1 MRTIFFIMFW
11 SCSILFMSVN
21 AQKKVALIIGNGNY
35 SSPLSPL
42 SSPTKDAEAITK
54 VLKDL
59 GFEKPIVCKNQS
71 QDEIKSAI
79 KNFKRIS
86 DKADIAVFFYS
97 GHAQYINNKYYIIP
111 CDIHTEIL
119 ESDCVPISD
128 IQKSMKQSKLAIYLI
143 DACRDINYALSSET
157 KGGPIIIEEE
167 YFEPNPND
175 KTPRGEYFCYASGF
189 GQKANGVN
197 TKSSTGLSPFT
208 EAVTR
213 HLYDEHEFRTVWQY
227 RIVPE
232 VKKLTQ
238 NFVNPQEPQTE
249 GGYSGDLYF
258 NKKTSS
264 PVVQS
269 MIVDFKIV
277 PNNASIYIDGKK
289 QEGQSISFNMNK
301 SYSYQIKANG
311 YQSLSGILNINK
323 ETPRELSLSLNPL
336 EKATIII
343 SGINCVAN
351 CFLDGKLVKSL
362 NVGESLS
369 IETTKGKHKLEF
381 MPKYS
386 RYSRYGY
393 KLYNID
399 ITSDNYRI
407 TPILNREVQY
417 QRYTPSLEFFDWD
430 DDGKVSIN
438 YHFSPDYQIG
448 LSALYRPEGSRLS
461 YGAFL
466 STSTGFYKN
475 WGAIDIYSY
484 TSIATST
491 NVNIDLENGTII
503 DARKTSITESGRN
516 TDKYSEYIDPYGEA
530 KKYNGNALVLFNMG
544 FNPCNGFTL
553 EAGVGFG
560 YHKEKY
566 FMSNTY
572 DITKSEYHDLTTNE
586 LLKTT
591 YEYSKTDESAWYN
604 GKTKWSPAI
613 RLGGRFDIPICD
625 YDYAIQLG
633 GGYTY
638 LPTNHKF
645 SSWDASIGF
654 ALFF

>member
-1 MRTIFFIMFW
+1 MRTI
-11 SCSILFMSVN
+11 
-21 AQKKVALIIGNGNY
+21 KKY
-35 SSPLSPL
+35 
-42 SSPTKDAEAITK
+42 
-54 VLKDL
+54 
-59 GFEKPIVCKNQS
+59 
-71 QDEIKSAI
+71 EIKSAI

-208 EAVTR
+208 EALTR

-323 ETPRELSLSLNPL
+323 E
-336 EKATIII
+336 
-343 SGINCVAN
+343 
-351 CFLDGKLVKSL
+351 
-362 NVGESLS
+362 
-369 IETTKGKHKLEF
+369 
-381 MPKYS
+381 
-386 RYSRYGY
+386 
-393 KLYNID
+393 
-399 ITSDNYRI
+399 
-407 TPILNREVQY
+407 
-417 QRYTPSLEFFDWD
+417 
-430 DDGKVSIN
+430 
-438 YHFSPDYQIG
+438 
-448 LSALYRPEGSRLS
+448 
-461 YGAFL
+461 
-466 STSTGFYKN
+466 
-475 WGAIDIYSY
+475 
-484 TSIATST
+484 
-491 NVNIDLENGTII
+491 
-503 DARKTSITESGRN
+503 
-516 TDKYSEYIDPYGEA
+516 
-530 KKYNGNALVLFNMG
+530 
-544 FNPCNGFTL
+544 
-553 EAGVGFG
+553 
-560 YHKEKY
+560 
-566 FMSNTY
+566 
-572 DITKSEYHDLTTNE
+572 
-586 LLKTT
+586 
-591 YEYSKTDESAWYN
+591 KTD
-604 GKTKWSPAI
+604 
-613 RLGGRFDIPICD
+613 
-625 YDYAIQLG
+625 
-633 GGYTY
+633 
-638 LPTNHKF
+638 
-645 SSWDASIGF
+645 
-654 ALFF
+654 